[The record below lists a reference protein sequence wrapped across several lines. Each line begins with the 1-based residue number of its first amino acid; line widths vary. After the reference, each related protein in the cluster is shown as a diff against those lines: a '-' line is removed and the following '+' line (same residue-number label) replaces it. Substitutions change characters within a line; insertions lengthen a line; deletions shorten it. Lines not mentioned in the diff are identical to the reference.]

1 MKSEAGKF
9 GKAFILFLCSIAG
22 ASVVRADVKIK
33 SRQTA
38 SGQTFE
44 NTTYIKQK
52 RQRTETMN
60 GQMVNIQQCD
70 MKRNIQI
77 MPPAQSY
84 IITPYDDGNS
94 TVGAASPS
102 GTARSDGVTKGGLVT
117 STVTTKDTGER
128 KKMFGYEARHIIT
141 TIQTESSPDSCS
153 PMNSKMEMDGWY
165 IDASFVLECDSQH
178 VFSNYRPQAKSG
190 CQDRYQT
197 KQIGSGKK
205 GYPVWEEMTM
215 FDEKGAESF
224 STLNEVVELSQATT
238 LDPSLFDVPAGYRE
252 VKDFSGGSFAMSG
265 SGSTG
270 MSTTTAGAS
279 EISGVSGSG
288 NDDSGMNANVKSMAA
303 SRPSQPPTELGAKK
317 AGVVRLGLAAVKT
330 GSVGEGLNPNE
341 LAAAVQNSLA
351 DYLKSPSIEL
361 IQLESKL
368 PSQIVAEATQKECDF
383 VILANVSHKK
393 GGGGGFGSMFG
404 RMAPAINYV
413 PIHTGNTAGNVAGG
427 VAAQMIVSTT
437 SMSANVKSK
446 DELTLDVKL
455 QAPKDST
462 PAVVKQFKS
471 KAKSNGEDIISPIIE
486 QAAQAILD
494 ATGKK

>member
-22 ASVVRADVKIK
+22 ASVAHADVKIK

-38 SGQTFE
+38 SGQTFK

-60 GQMVNIQQCD
+60 GQMVTIQQCD
-70 MKRNIQI
+70 MKRDIQI
-77 MPPAQSY
+77 MPPTQSY
-84 IITPYDDGNS
+84 IIKPYDDGNS
-94 TVGAASPS
+94 TSGAASPS
-102 GTARSDGVTKGGLVT
+102 GTARMEGVTKGGLVT

-165 IDASFVLECDSQH
+165 IDATFVLECDNQR
-178 VFSNYRPQAKSG
+178 VFSNYRPQLKSG
-190 CQDRYQT
+190 CQDKYQT

-205 GYPVWEEMTM
+205 GYPVWEKMTM
-215 FDEKGAESF
+215 FEEKGAESF
-224 STLNEVVELSQATT
+224 STLNEVVELSQAT
-238 LDPSLFDVPAGYRE
+238 LDPSLFEVPAGYRE
-252 VKDFSGGSFAMSG
+252 VKDFSVASFAMSG
-265 SGSTG
+265 SSSTG
-270 MSTTTAGAS
+270 MSNTTAGVS
-279 EISGVSGSG
+279 GISGVSGIG
-288 NDDSGMNANVKSMAA
+288 NDDSGMNANVKSMAT
-303 SRPSQPPTELGAKK
+303 SRPAQSPTELGAKK

-341 LAAAVQNSLA
+341 LAAAVQNSLT
-351 DYLKSPSIEL
+351 DYLKSPGIEL
-361 IQLESKL
+361 IQLEAKL

-393 GGGGGFGSMFG
+393 GGGGGFGSMFS
-404 RMAPAINYV
+404 RMAPAINSV

-427 VAAQMIVSTT
+427 VAAQMIVSTA

-446 DELTLDVKL
+446 DELMLDIKL
-455 QAPKDST
+455 QAPKDSI

-471 KAKSNGEDIISPIIE
+471 KAKTNGEDIISPIIE
-486 QAAQAILD
+486 EAAQAILD
-494 ATGKK
+494 ANGKK

>member
-1 MKSEAGKF
+1 MKREARKF
-9 GKAFILFLCSIAG
+9 GKASILFLCSV
-22 ASVVRADVKIK
+22 ASVGIARADVKIK

-38 SGQTFE
+38 SGQTYE

-60 GQMVNIQQCD
+60 GQMVTIQQCD
-70 MKRNIQI
+70 LKRNIQI

-84 IITPYDDGNS
+84 TITPYDDGNS
-94 TVGAASPS
+94 IAGAAPPS
-102 GTARSDGVTKGGLVT
+102 GTARTEGVTKGGLVT
-117 STVTTKDTGER
+117 STITTKDTGER

-165 IDASFVLECDSQH
+165 IDASFVLECDSQR
-178 VFSNYRPQAKSG
+178 VFSNYRPQPKSG
-190 CQDRYQT
+190 CQDKYQT

-205 GYPVWEEMTM
+205 GYPVWEKMTM

-224 STLNEVVELSQATT
+224 STLNEVVELSQAT
-238 LDPSLFDVPAGYRE
+238 LDASLFEVPAGYRE
-252 VKDFSGGSFAMSG
+252 VKDFSGASFAMSG
-265 SGSTG
+265 SSSTG
-270 MSTTTAGAS
+270 MSNTTAGAS
-279 EISGVSGSG
+279 GISGVSGIG

-303 SRPSQPPTELGAKK
+303 SRASQPATELGAKK
-317 AGVVRLGLAAVKT
+317 AGVMRLGLAAVKT

-341 LAAAVQNSLA
+341 LAAAVQNSLT
-351 DYLKSPSIEL
+351 DYLKSPGIEL
-361 IQLESKL
+361 IQLEAKL

-393 GGGGGFGSMFG
+393 GSGGGFGSMFG
-404 RMAPAINYV
+404 RMAPAINSV

-427 VAAQMIVSTT
+427 VAAQMIVSSA

-446 DELTLDVKL
+446 DELTLDIKL

-471 KAKSNGEDIISPIIE
+471 KAKSNGEDIISPVIE